1 MSRGAVVQLT
11 ASAEPQVQLEI
22 EQLATDVWRSHTHP
36 DGSATMDVQV
46 RHDFLG
52 ALSGIRSVNI
62 TSVVHDDLLAL
73 IEAQAARRT
82 RSWNASAAARAGRR
96 PPEDDPF
103 FDEYRSGDEL
113 ERWMQLLA
121 AQHPETVSYIPTIGP
136 SIEGRNIPALAF
148 GGEVGGPAVYMQAG
162 LHAREWISH
171 ATLLYIASALV
182 NSEEPRIQRLVR
194 DVRFYL
200 VPNTNPDGYEWT
212 WTGPINR
219 MLRKNRR
226 QFCTACAS

>member
-1 MSRGAVVQLT
+1 MMRQLILAGILTCANASTALELLAHEPPNWRDEHCESPSLCSVAPSLRLSRLQTLTSRGLGAVSRGAVVQLT

-62 TSVVHDDLLAL
+62 TRVVHDDLLAL
-73 IEAQAARRT
+73 IEAQDAKRT

-103 FDEYRSGDEL
+103 FDEYREGDEL
-113 ERWMQLLA
+113 ERWMELLA

-136 SIEGRNIPALAF
+136 SIEGRNIPALAI
-148 GGEVGGPAVYMQAG
+148 GGEVGGPAIYMQA
-162 LHAREWISH
+162 
-171 ATLLYIASALV
+171 V
-182 NSEEPRIQRLVR
+182 
-194 DVRFYL
+194 
-200 VPNTNPDGYEWT
+200 
-212 WTGPINR
+212 
-219 MLRKNRR
+219 K
-226 QFCTACAS
+226 